1 MLCLVDRCSG
11 SRHDRSIPI
20 VVDVEALI
28 WAENWKPRAMVARE
42 KGLAWRSSSLEKIT
56 EFIVS
61 HRPFGPAV
69 SRRTAHFMLLPLSS
83 LSSPSVLLWER
94 LRAQIGGYDNAD
106 IDVYIAPGGGKI
118 EGKPER
124 GFEIETGTLFIMLR
138 QKMFLLGK
146 KYCVYKILNNV

>member
-1 MLCLVDRCSG
+1 M
-11 SRHDRSIPI
+11 
-20 VVDVEALI
+20 
-28 WAENWKPRAMVARE
+28 ARE

-61 HRPFGPAV
+61 RRPFGPAV

-106 IDVYIAPGGGKI
+106 IDVYIAPSVVGRKKGNARRALKLRLGLYSLCCVRKCSVGREYCAYI
-118 EGKPER
+118 NTKQRTRMINLKKRKEKRTG
-124 GFEIETGTLFIMLR
+124 ETR
-138 QKMFLLGK
+138 QF
-146 KYCVYKILNNV
+146 N

>member
-1 MLCLVDRCSG
+1 MLCLVDRSG

-20 VVDVEALI
+20 AVDVEALI

-42 KGLAWRSSSLEKIT
+42 KGLASRSSSLEKIT

-69 SRRTAHFMLLPLSS
+69 SRRTAHFMLLPLSP
-83 LSSPSVLLWER
+83 LSSPLVLLRER

-106 IDVYIAPGGGKI
+106 IDVYIALGGGKAQ
-118 EGKPER
+118 GKPER
-124 GFEIETGTLFIMLR
+124 GFETETGTLFIMLR
-138 QKMFLLGK
+138 QKMFRRK
-146 KYCVYKILNNV
+146 RILRV